1 MSMNQGIRTS
11 LLNINRVVSDPYW
24 RWIRPGYVPLIS
36 YVTRNWGDAVNATLV
51 GLITG
56 KPVRVYDINLVKD
69 RPDVALREAEVLLA
83 IGSVLRE
90 ATTNSVVWGSGFI
103 SESDSLR
110 SRPGRVVAV
119 RGPRTAAKLR
129 EMGVACPEL
138 YGDPALLFPRYY
150 RPVKTAKR
158 YRLGIIPHY
167 MDVKDPRLSR
177 FASSPDTVVLDI
189 KSGINRLIDD
199 MCQCE
204 TIASSSLHGLIMS
217 DAYAIPSVWVGLG
230 PLHGGLFKFHDYF
243 ESIHVAGL
251 APVNLEEMQGTA
263 DLAGR
268 ALLRDLSPLHLDELL
283 NACPHRSALRPPFEG
298 IGMGI
303 VTAVQ
308 ESAKG

>member
-11 LLNINRVVSDPYW
+11 LLNVNRALSDPYW
-24 RWIRPGYVPLIS
+24 RWIRPNYVPLIS

-56 KPVRVYDINLVKD
+56 KPVRVYDINLVRD
-69 RPDVALREAEVLLA
+69 RPDVALRETEVLLA

-90 ATTNSVVWGSGFI
+90 ATSNSVVWGSGFI

-110 SRPGRVVAV
+110 SAPRRVVAV

-129 EMGVACPEL
+129 EMGISCPEL
-138 YGDPALLFPRYY
+138 YGDPALLYPRYY
-150 RPVKTAKR
+150 RPVNSTKR

-167 MDVKDPRLSR
+167 MDVKDPRLAR
-177 FASSPDTVVLDI
+177 FASHPDTVVLDI

-204 TIASSSLHGLIMS
+204 AIASSSLHGLIMS

-230 PLHGGLFKFHDYF
+230 RLHGGLFKFHDYF
-243 ESIHVAGL
+243 ESIHLAGM
-251 APVNLEEMQGTA
+251 APVNLEDMQGTA
-263 DLAGR
+263 DLGR
-268 ALLRDLSPLHLDELL
+268 CAALRDLSPLRLDALL
-283 NACPHRSALRPPFEG
+283 SECPHRSVAIPPFSG
-298 IGMGI
+298 YGQGQ
-303 VTAVQ
+303 AVS
-308 ESAKG
+308 ESAEV